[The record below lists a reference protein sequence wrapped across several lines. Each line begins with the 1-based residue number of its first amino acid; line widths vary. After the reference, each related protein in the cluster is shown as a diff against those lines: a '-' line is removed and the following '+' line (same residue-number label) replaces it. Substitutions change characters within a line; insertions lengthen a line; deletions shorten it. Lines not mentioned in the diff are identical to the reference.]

1 MDIFDKIDEF
11 ESKVSDQIKDK
22 LSLFT
27 KIMTDTDMYEKLI
40 LNQGNNEEVTPDA
53 GTKDLVDEI
62 KSDKKVGAKTK
73 RIDPIDACINAHVA
87 YQKCNDIENQDLEK
101 NMEDYLSLMGWD
113 K

>member
-40 LNQGNNEEVTPDA
+40 LNQGNNEEVTPDK
-53 GTKDLVDEI
+53 KDIYSWWSYMRNARAMVKLRI
-62 KSDKKVGAKTK
+62 KKK
-73 RIDPIDACINAHVA
+73 
-87 YQKCNDIENQDLEK
+87 Y
-101 NMEDYLSLMGWD
+101 S
-113 K
+113 

>member
-62 KSDKKVGAKTK
+62 KSDKKVQEL
-73 RIDPIDACINAHVA
+73 V
-87 YQKCNDIENQDLEK
+87 YEKCK
-101 NMEDYLSLMGWD
+101 S
-113 K
+113 